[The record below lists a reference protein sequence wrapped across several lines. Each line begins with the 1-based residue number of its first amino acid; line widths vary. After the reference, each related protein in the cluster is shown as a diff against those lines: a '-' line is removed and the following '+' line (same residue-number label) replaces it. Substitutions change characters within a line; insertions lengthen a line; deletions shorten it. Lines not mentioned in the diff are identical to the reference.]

1 MMLPGWEATRR
12 WRMAGALGLVALLG
26 ACGDTPTAQALRRA
40 APEAAAAPAPVQGPH
55 VLLLSPRRAVLLPV
69 SGGAPRAI
77 WRGEAG
83 TVAIATE
90 GPRIVATAGLRQML
104 MATRFDGPDPL
115 DQPLALRGAEAFV
128 RRSVDLAGN
137 ERDPSTMRFGV
148 ALDCR
153 LSGRDEAGWL
163 VVEERCT
170 GGGAPFTN
178 RFWVQPENGAVL
190 RSEQWAGDEA
200 GMLTLEMRGG

>member
-1 MMLPGWEATRR
+1 MILPGWEATRR
-12 WRMAGALGLVALLG
+12 WRIVGALGLVALLG
-26 ACGDTPTAQALRRA
+26 ACGDTPTAQALRRT
-40 APEAAAAPAPVQGPH
+40 APEAAAPPPVQGPH
-55 VLLLSPRRAVLLPV
+55 LLLVAPRRAVLLPV

-77 WRGEAG
+77 WRSEAG
-83 TVAIATE
+83 NIAIATE

-104 MATRFDGPDPL
+104 MATRFEGPDPL
-115 DQPLALRGAEAFV
+115 DHPLALRGTEAFA
-128 RRSVDLAGN
+128 RRSVDLATN

-153 LSGRDEAGWL
+153 LSGRDEAGWV

-170 GGGAPFTN
+170 GGGASFTN
-178 RFWVQPENGAVL
+178 RFWVQPESGAVL

-200 GMLTLEMRGG
+200 GVLTLEMRGF